1 MATRSLM
8 AVQQGFGLAPAA
20 GERLG
25 EATGGGGITA
35 RGVLQHQQGPGRGQ
49 APGTREVTM
58 QDDIVS
64 AGLELMLF
72 GMGTVVVF
80 LTLLVVST
88 SFMSRIVSRYFAEPQ
103 VAEQVPAGRPRS
115 TAKAVD
121 DPQLIA
127 VISAAVR
134 RYRDK

>member
-1 MATRSLM
+1 
-8 AVQQGFGLAPAA
+8 
-20 GERLG
+20 
-25 EATGGGGITA
+25 
-35 RGVLQHQQGPGRGQ
+35 
-49 APGTREVTM
+49 M

-72 GMGTVVVF
+72 GMGTVIVF

-88 SFMSRIVSRYFAEPQ
+88 SVMSRIVSRYFAEPQ
-103 VAEQVPAGRPRS
+103 VAEQAPAGRSRS
-115 TAKAVD
+115 TVKAVD